1 MLKKKIAR
9 FLGRNFPYFK
19 GKDRIMRF
27 LYSPDKFKN
36 LHAGEKFVTN
46 YYGLKYEDITSNFID
61 WGVFFHGGLERALV
75 NYLIEANA
83 KENFDYFFDIGAN
96 SGTLSLP
103 IAKSKKTKV
112 ICFEP
117 LTYNFNKLINNYKIN
132 DLYDE
137 NVFYNLALSN
147 KKYVS
152 KIYYSDTDANVGT
165 ASLLDDYSNK
175 NQDTEEIKLE
185 RLDALY
191 NFKNKK
197 IIIKIDVEGYEKFV
211 IEGSLNLLKD
221 NKILMYVETVN
232 RDLLSELKKLKFEV
246 FFYHFIHGKYSSSEE
261 QVSHDVILKNY

>member
-1 MLKKKIAR
+1 MLTKKISR
-9 FLGRNFPYFK
+9 FLGRNCPYFK

-27 LYSPDKFKN
+27 LYSPDQFKN

-46 YYGLKYEDITSNFID
+46 YYGLKYEGITSNFID
-61 WGVFFHGGLERALV
+61 WGVFFYEGLERGLV

-83 KENFDYFFDIGAN
+83 KENFDYFFDIGAC
-96 SGTLSLP
+96 SGTLSIP

-117 LTYNFNKLINNYKIN
+117 LTYNFNKLVNNYKIN

-137 NVFYNLALSN
+137 NVFYKLALSN
-147 KKYVS
+147 KKEAG
-152 KIYYSDTDANVGT
+152 KINYSNNYSNIGT
-165 ASLLDDYSNK
+165 SSLLDDYNAK
-175 NQDTEEIKLE
+175 DQYTEEIKLE
-185 RLDALY
+185 RLDSLY

-221 NKILMYVETVN
+221 NKILMYVETFN
-232 RDLLSELKKLKFEV
+232 KDLLSKLKKLKFEV
-246 FFYHFIHGKYSSSEE
+246 FFYKFIHGKYFSSKE
-261 QVSHDVILKNY
+261 QMGLDVILKNY

>member
-1 MLKKKIAR
+1 MLTKKISR
-9 FLGRNFPYFK
+9 FLGRNCPYFK

-36 LHAGEKFVTN
+36 LHVGEKFVTN
-46 YYGLKYEDITSNFID
+46 YYGLKYEGITSNFID
-61 WGVFFHGGLERALV
+61 WGVFFYEGLERGLV

-103 IAKSKKTKV
+103 IAKSKKTKI

-117 LTYNFNKLINNYKIN
+117 LKYSFNKLINNYKIN
-132 DLYDE
+132 NLYDE
-137 NVFYNLALSN
+137 NVFHKLALSN
-147 KKYVS
+147 KKGVS
-152 KIYYSDTDANVGT
+152 KIYYSNNYPNIGT
-165 ASLLDDYSNK
+165 ASLLENYNAKDN
-175 NQDTEEIKLE
+175 DTEEIDLEKL
-185 RLDALY
+185 DSLY

-221 NKILMYVETVN
+221 NKILMYLETLN
-232 RDLLSELKKLKFEV
+232 KDLLSELKKLKFEV
-246 FFYHFIHGKYSSSEE
+246 FFYKFIHGKYFKSKE
-261 QVSHDVILKNY
+261 QIGVNVILKNF

>member
-1 MLKKKIAR
+1 MLTKKISR
-9 FLGRNFPYFK
+9 FLGRNCPYFK

-27 LYSPDKFKN
+27 LYSPDQFKN

-46 YYGLKYEDITSNFID
+46 YYGLKYDGITSNFID

-75 NYLIEANA
+75 NYLIEANT

-117 LTYNFNKLINNYKIN
+117 LTYNFNKLINNYIIN

-137 NVFYNLALSN
+137 NVFYKLALSN
-147 KKYVS
+147 KKDVS
-152 KIYYSDTDANVGT
+152 KIYYSNNHSNIGT
-165 ASLLDDYSNK
+165 ASLLDDYEDK

-185 RLDALY
+185 KLDSLY

-221 NKILMYVETVN
+221 NKILMYLETLN
-232 RDLLSELKKLKFEV
+232 KDLLSELKKLKFEV
-246 FFYHFIHGKYSSSEE
+246 FFYKFINDKYFKSKE
-261 QVSHDVILKNY
+261 QMGNNVILKNF

>member
-19 GKDRIMRF
+19 GKDRIIRF
-27 LYSPDKFKN
+27 LYSPNKFEN

-46 YYGLKYEDITSNFID
+46 YYGLKYEGITSNFID
-61 WGVFFHGGLERALV
+61 WGVFFYEGLERGLV

-83 KENFDYFFDIGAN
+83 KENFDYFFDIGACT
-96 SGTLSLP
+96 GTLSIP

-132 DLYDE
+132 DLYNE
-137 NVFYNLALSN
+137 NVFYKLALSN
-147 KKYVS
+147 KKDVS
-152 KIYYSDTDANVGT
+152 KINYSNNHSNIGT
-165 ASLLDDYSNK
+165 SSLLVDYNAK
-175 NQDTEEIKLE
+175 DQDTEEIKLE
-185 RLDALY
+185 RLDSLY

-221 NKILMYVETVN
+221 NKILIYVETLN
-232 RDLLSELKKLKFEV
+232 KDLLSELKKLKFEV
-246 FFYHFIHGKYSSSEE
+246 FFYKFIHGKYFSSKE
-261 QVSHDVILKNY
+261 QIGLDVILKNY